1 MLLAAA
7 FINLVTKIMFKWL
20 NTVVHTTASIKKIKF
35 KSRLKIQ
42 SHLKTLHHTEWLPSC
57 CKQKILLAMW
67 MWHMD
72 MFMIDIISVRVMM
85 MI

>member
-1 MLLAAA
+1 
-7 FINLVTKIMFKWL
+7 MFKWL
-20 NTVVHTTASIKKIKF
+20 NAVVHTTTSIKKIKF

-67 MWHMD
+67 MD
-72 MFMIDIISVRVMM
+72 MAYGHVHDRYHFSEGNDDDLIR
-85 MI
+85 